1 MKRRRV
7 RYSNRKY
14 VNRVM
19 KTFKPRKAVEE
30 LDDELAGVAVGG
42 PPKDAGK

>member
-14 VNRVM
+14 VNRVLR
-19 KTFKPRKAVEE
+19 TFKPRKAVE
-30 LDDELAGVAVGG
+30 DPDEEMMGISVGG
-42 PPKDAGK
+42 PPKETGK

>member
-14 VNRVM
+14 VNRLLR
-19 KTFKPRKAVEE
+19 TFKPKNLTSDEDEE
-30 LDDELAGVAVGG
+30 IICVSVGG
-42 PPKDAGK
+42 PPKEQGK

>member
-14 VNRVM
+14 VNRILR
-19 KTFKPRKAVEE
+19 TFKPRKAVQE
-30 LDDELAGVAVGG
+30 LDDEMVGVAIGG
-42 PPKDAGK
+42 PPKETGK

>member
-14 VNRVM
+14 VNRVLR
-19 KTFKPRKAVEE
+19 TFKPRNAVQE
-30 LDDELAGVAVGG
+30 LDEEMYGVAIGG
-42 PPKDAGK
+42 PPKETGK

>member
-14 VNRVM
+14 VNRVLR
-19 KTFKPRKAVEE
+19 TFKPRKAVE
-30 LDDELAGVAVGG
+30 DNDEEMMGVAVGG
-42 PPKDAGK
+42 PPKEQGK

>member
-14 VNRVM
+14 VNRILR
-19 KTFKPRKAVEE
+19 TFKPRKSVQE
-30 LDDELAGVAVGG
+30 LDEEMHGVAIGG
-42 PPKDAGK
+42 PPKEQGK